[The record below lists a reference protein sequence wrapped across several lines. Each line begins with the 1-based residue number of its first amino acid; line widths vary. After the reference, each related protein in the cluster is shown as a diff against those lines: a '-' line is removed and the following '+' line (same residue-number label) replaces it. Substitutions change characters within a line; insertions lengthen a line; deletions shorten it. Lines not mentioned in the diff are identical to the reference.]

1 MSAPLATGGME
12 CPSSG
17 AGLATEGLECLGA
30 GAQRGRVNLRGSIQ
44 LISNFQ
50 GTLVERQRL
59 QGKIKIG

>member
-1 MSAPLATGGME
+1 ME